1 MLLAGVIYDK
11 LVDYDL
17 YHLYGMVWYI
27 LIPIH
32 AISLCQESHRIN
44 RTQRITN
51 PMPTSAIPKTAAV
64 CRLRLP
70 PAPTQP
76 SKTGQFHL
84 FCLTFRRCGCLH
96 TKPQSSQQPLYV
108 LITHRREYRRDPPS
122 VVSMFGYGWAPM
134 PKGGMVLLRW
144 IIVSWLIKSSSEGLR
159 PTARQFRSHRLQNDG
174 ITALECRVI
183 TISGAV

>member
-1 MLLAGVIYDK
+1 MLLAGVIYEK

-32 AISLCQESHRIN
+32 AISLCQESHRMN

-76 SKTGQFHL
+76 SKQGQFHL
-84 FCLTFRRCGCLH
+84 FCLTFKRCSCLPYQTTVFAAVTVCAHNAQAGVSQRPSIGCFHVWLWLS
-96 TKPQSSQQPLYV
+96 TNAK
-108 LITHRREYRRDPPS
+108 R
-122 VVSMFGYGWAPM
+122 
-134 PKGGMVLLRW
+134 PKG
-144 IIVSWLIKSSSEGLR
+144 
-159 PTARQFRSHRLQNDG
+159 AA
-174 ITALECRVI
+174 ALDKF
-183 TISGAV
+183 

>member
-1 MLLAGVIYDK
+1 MLLAGVIYEK

-32 AISLCQESHRIN
+32 AISLCQESHRMN

-76 SKTGQFHL
+76 SKPGQFHL
-84 FCLTFRRCGCLH
+84 FCLTFKRCSCLPYQTTVFAVTVCAH
-96 TKPQSSQQPLYV
+96 NAQ
-108 LITHRREYRRDPPS
+108 
-122 VVSMFGYGWAPM
+122 
-134 PKGGMVLLRW
+134 GGNIAEV
-144 IIVSWLIKSSSEGLR
+144 
-159 PTARQFRSHRLQNDG
+159 FHRLFPCLAMVGHQ
-174 ITALECRVI
+174 CRKKKGCCCV
-183 TISGAV
+183 G